1 MKYMKNRALAPVLAC
16 SAAIVLIANL
26 SACSSAHERPKPA
39 ELSSDAP
46 LMAPRLAWSTSVGR
60 IEQPLEVG
68 VHAGTVHVTASDGTV
83 VAIDARTGR
92 EIWRGSAGG
101 PAATGAGGDGRLAA
115 LVNRGNDLVTLDGGR
130 ELWRQRLPAQAY
142 TAPLVAGGRVFVLG
156 ADRAVT
162 AWDGQ
167 TGRLLWTQKRPGEPL
182 VLRQSGVILA
192 VGDTLVVGL
201 SGRLVGLNPS
211 NGSVRWEA
219 PVASPRGVNDVERL
233 VDLVGRADRQGD
245 VVCARAFQASVG
257 CVNAARGALLW
268 TQSANGAQGVSSDDL
283 QVYGTES
290 DGKVIAWRRANGQR
304 AWTSERLMY
313 RGLSGPVTL
322 GNALAVG
329 DSAGFVHF
337 LSTGNGALMGRVS
350 TDGSGLAA
358 TPVLAGD
365 TLVVVTRNG
374 AVLGFQPQ

>member
-1 MKYMKNRALAPVLAC
+1 MKYTKNRALAPVLAC
-16 SAAIVLIANL
+16 SVAIVSIASL
-26 SACSSAHERPKPA
+26 SACSSAPERPKPA
-39 ELSSDAP
+39 ELSNDAP
-46 LMAPRLAWSTSVGR
+46 LLAPRLAWSTSVGR

-68 VHAGTVHVTASDGTV
+68 VHAGTVHVTATDGTV
-83 VAIDARTGR
+83 VAIDARSGR
-92 EIWRGSAGG
+92 ELWRGSAGG

-115 LVNRGNDLVTLDGGR
+115 VVNRGNDLVTLEGGR

-167 TGRLLWTQKRPGEPL
+167 TGRRLWTQKRPSEPL
-182 VLRQSGVILA
+182 VLRQPGVILA

-268 TQSANGAQGVSSDDL
+268 TQSANGAQGVASDDL

-290 DGKVIAWRRANGQR
+290 DGKVIAWRRTNGQR

-329 DSAGFVHF
+329 DGSGFVHF

-358 TPVLAGD
+358 APVLAGD